1 MKKELKYEAAFTCY
15 ETWEDIPG
23 HYKKL
28 ITEAREAKR
37 GSYAPYSNFNVGAAL
52 LLNDGRIIHGSNQEN
67 ASYPI
72 GFCAERTALSA
83 AASIAPHEKIKSIA
97 ITCSCAHKPVIMPGA
112 PCGICRQT
120 ILEAETKH
128 RQDIEII
135 LRGETGEMYVFKSIK
150 DLLPFHFGAEFL

>member
-1 MKKELKYEAAFTCY
+1 MKKELKIESYYTCY
-15 ETWEDIPG
+15 ETIEDAPEE
-23 HYKKL
+23 YKNL
-28 ITEAREAKR
+28 IAEAKQAVK

-52 LLNDGRIIHGSNQEN
+52 LLNNGKIIHGSNQEN

-83 AASIAPHEKIKSIA
+83 AASIAPSEKIKSIT
-97 ITCSCAHKPVIMPGA
+97 ITCSCAHHPVTTPGA

-128 RQDIEII
+128 QQNIEVI
-135 LRGETGEMYVFKSIK
+135 LTGETGAIYIFKTIK
-150 DLLPFHFGAEFL
+150 DLLPLYFDGRLL